1 MRTCSDWVMICGDKD
16 SNDDDDGGKLRA
28 AVMVRFEVNHDH
40 FSLSVNHFNHLQH
53 HLGSSL

>member
-1 MRTCSDWVMICGDKD
+1 MICGDKD

-28 AVMVRFEVNHDH
+28 AVMFRFEVNHDH